1 MAGRPNVVPEAPAI
15 DVSSGAVARARASFL
30 CACTLD
36 VAVRKPGNVSVHS
49 AGHRMQSSMFIASAH
64 AAAAPLFRPGAG
76 VGERVQAAVEASW
89 SVAHCN
95 TNLGILLLCA
105 PVAVAVER
113 WPEASHPAAWRAAIS
128 EVLGGLSLAD
138 AEHAYRAIARANP
151 GGLGDAPAEDV
162 RMAPSIDLRAAMALA
177 AGRDS
182 IARQY
187 RDGYADLFDLA
198 LPALGPHFAGHLS
211 ARLADP
217 KGVDCS
223 APDAAT
229 TASVQRL
236 YLAWLSTFPDSHIV
250 RKHGEAV
257 AQTVMASAQA
267 WRGATEVDASPAFAA
282 WDESLK
288 TQGINPGTSADLT
301 VATLMVA
308 GLGTWW
314 HGT

>member
-1 MAGRPNVVPEAPAI
+1 MARWPDVVPEAPVI
-15 DVSSGAVARARASFL
+15 DVPSAAVARAKASFL

-49 AGHRMQSSMFIASAH
+49 AGHRMQASMFIASAH
-64 AAAAPLFRPGAG
+64 AAVAPLFREGAG
-76 VGERVQAAVEASW
+76 VGERVREAVEASW

-113 WPEASHPAAWRAAIS
+113 WPQASHPAAWRGAIA
-128 EVLGGLSLAD
+128 EVLRGLSLAD

-151 GGLGDAPAEDV
+151 GGLGDVPAEDV
-162 RMAPSIDLRAAMALA
+162 RAAPSIDLRAAMALA

-187 RDGYADLFDLA
+187 RDGYAELFGLA
-198 LPALGPHFAGHLS
+198 LPALGPRFAGPVGTACES
-211 ARLADP
+211 
-217 KGVDCS
+217 
-223 APDAAT
+223 PDADT

-236 YLAWLSTFPDSHIV
+236 YLAWLSSFPDSHIV

-257 AQTVMASAQA
+257 AQTVMAAAQA
-267 WRGATEVDASPAFAA
+267 WRGAAEVDASPAFAA

-288 TQGINPGTSADLT
+288 TRGINPGTSADLT
-301 VATLMVA
+301 VATLMIA
-308 GLGTWW
+308 GLGT
-314 HGT
+314 